1 MFIKNND
8 GAIQTDHVLFLV
20 YYLFFL
26 DYLVFLQENSFNF
39 CILSVLWWLNTCVK
53 YVRFFFIPPNL
64 IFLSHGI
71 HTFSSFPFIKHLLTT
86 LGKER
91 RCSHCLLFS
100 AEQTLGISLWLI
112 ACFSFCL
119 FHSVFVFDLQIL
131 TRIVLIAASLE
142 LSHSAWKGHCSAH

>member
-1 MFIKNND
+1 MMELYRQIMFFSWYTIYFSQITWYFYKKILSISVSYLSFD
-8 GAIQTDHVLFLV
+8 DLIHVSSMWV
-20 YYLFFL
+20 FFL
-26 DYLVFLQENSFNF
+26 
-39 CILSVLWWLNTCVK
+39 
-53 YVRFFFIPPNL
+53 IPPYL

-142 LSHSAWKGHCSAH
+142 IPHSAWKGHCSAH